1 MDARQKYLF
10 DLHGYVVL
18 RGVLSTDQVAALNA
32 ACAEIEAGVPDRLPG
47 GVALGKPVENG
58 ELYISNIAEG
68 GPAFEDLI
76 DLEPVV
82 DIVRGTSPWQ
92 FRLNHTNL
100 TTRHGEGHTYMHMG
114 GTPVHPKGMYVC
126 QNGQIGSTLTKAVFP
141 LAGTRIE
148 DGCFAVIPGSHKS
161 NFERP
166 FGDHPDDNPPLVP
179 IACEP
184 GDAVVFTEA
193 LAHGSLVNKSGALRR
208 TLFYCYSVGFMPDWG
223 KLDLRF
229 SDEFVARLSE
239 PRREIVRMK

>member
-1 MDARQKYLF
+1 MDERQQYLF
-10 DLHGYVVL
+10 DLQGYVVL
-18 RGVLSTDQVAALNA
+18 KGVLSRTQVDALNT
-32 ACAEIEAGVPDRLPG
+32 ACEAIERGVPDDLPD
-47 GVALGKPVENG
+47 GVKLGKPAENG

-68 GPAFEDLI
+68 GNAFEELMDLDPVI
-76 DLEPVV
+76 DIIE
-82 DIVRGTSPWQ
+82 GTSPWQ

-100 TTRHGEGHTYMHMG
+100 TTRFGTGYTYMHMG

-141 LAGTRIE
+141 LAGTKIE

-161 NFERP
+161 NFPRP

-179 IACEP
+179 VECEP
-184 GDAVVFTEA
+184 GDAIVFTEA

-223 KLDLRF
+223 KLDLGF
-229 SDEFVARLSE
+229 SDAFVARLSE
-239 PRREIVRMK
+239 QRREIIRLK